1 MPTDS
6 HGGTQP
12 GILDEQGRRLCVK
25 LLFIT
30 ALAGHGTNL
39 CAGGGGYHDSGGHLL
54 RARDSTSTT
63 IRGLRGL
70 VRVRV
75 RADHC
80 DRGTTLDAVVCY
92 LPQHLLQT

>member
-1 MPTDS
+1 VRKVVVYYCT
-6 HGGTQP
+6 
-12 GILDEQGRRLCVK
+12 GRTWYKPVR
-25 LLFIT
+25 
-30 ALAGHGTNL
+30 
-39 CAGGGGYHDSGGHLL
+39 GGGGYHDSGGHVL